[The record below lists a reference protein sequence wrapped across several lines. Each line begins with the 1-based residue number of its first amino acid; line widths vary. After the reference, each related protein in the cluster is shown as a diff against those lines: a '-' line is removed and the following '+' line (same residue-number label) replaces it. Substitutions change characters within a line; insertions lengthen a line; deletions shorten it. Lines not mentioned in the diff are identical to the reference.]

1 MDVKIWECDY
11 CCLPKLK
18 KEVEKRGLRCAVSC
32 GSGCPWRKKEMLP
45 LIEGAQIKEYE
56 NGGRRPPREI
66 VDYGAIV
73 DAAISWLEKDV

>member
-1 MDVKIWECDY
+1 MNLKVWECDY

-32 GSGCPWRKKEMLP
+32 GSECPWRKEEMLR
-45 LIEGAQIKEYE
+45 LIEDAQIKECF
-56 NGGRRPPREI
+56 NGERYPPRDI

-73 DAAISWLEKDV
+73 DAALPWLV